1 VCQAHLRANRHPR
14 EISLAALHKITKFWH
29 LTTPK
34 NVHNAARECL
44 FYAQK
49 QWLVYTLVMPSVACH
64 DFLQCN
70 MPNLRSHTEAA
81 ANF

>member
-1 VCQAHLRANRHPR
+1 VRTVTPR

-29 LTTPK
+29 LTTLK

-44 FYAQK
+44 FDAQK
-49 QWLVYTLVMPSVACH
+49 QWFVYTLVMRTADCH

-70 MPNLRSHTEAA
+70 MPNPRSHTGAA
-81 ANF
+81 V